1 MPYLDKEA
9 KKKADRE
16 RLRVKRGAT
25 NGATNGRGDTGGDN
39 YPDGTRALLFPPSK
53 FLSIEE
59 DRKVQE
65 NVVNTLK
72 MMSGSRL
79 QQFRG
84 LGNTFTPSIKK
95 DPTLKIPFI

>member
-1 MPYLDKEA
+1 M
-9 KKKADRE
+9 R
-16 RLRVKRGAT
+16 KRRSNKVGSNSIGSNT
-25 NGATNGRGDTGGDN
+25 QDVT
-39 YPDGTRALLFPPSK
+39 LIFPPSK

-72 MMSGSRL
+72 TMSGSRL

-84 LGNTFTPSIKK
+84 LSNTYIPNIER
-95 DPTLKIPFI
+95 DPTLKIPFV